1 MAILALA
8 ETAHAPEPD
17 CGLSEGTIQAAE
29 KKDVAPSE
37 TDLRLCPDCFP
48 EQAPS

>member
-1 MAILALA
+1 MAILGLA
-8 ETAHAPEPD
+8 ETAHATDPNCD
-17 CGLSEGTIQAAE
+17 LSEGTIRAAE
-29 KKDVAPSE
+29 EKDVAPSE